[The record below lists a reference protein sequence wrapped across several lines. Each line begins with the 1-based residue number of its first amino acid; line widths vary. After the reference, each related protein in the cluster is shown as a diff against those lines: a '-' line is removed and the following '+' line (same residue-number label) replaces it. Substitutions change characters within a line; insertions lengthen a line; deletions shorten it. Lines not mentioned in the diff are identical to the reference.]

1 MIWVLV
7 AVIVVLLVVVA
18 LLVARQQRSR
28 QLQQGFGPEYDRV
41 VEERGDQ
48 RSGERE
54 LRQRR
59 QRHEQFEIRSLEPAI
74 REDYLQRWEATQRH
88 FVDEPGGAV
97 DEADVL
103 VQQVMHDRGYPVES
117 DFEQRAADI
126 SVEHPVVVDNYRA
139 AHAISTRA
147 RSGQASTEQLR
158 QSMVHFRALFDDL
171 LTPADP
177 SPPGDGDQSDNS
189 HETTRKAVR

>member
-7 AVIVVLLVVVA
+7 AVIVVLLVVVG

-28 QLQQGFGPEYDRV
+28 QLKQGFGPEYDRV

-54 LRQRR
+54 LLQRR

-74 REDYLQRWEATQRH
+74 RQDYLQRWEATQRH

-139 AHAISTRA
+139 AHAISIRA

-177 SPPGDGDQSDNS
+177 SPPANGDQSDHS
-189 HETTRKAVR
+189 HETTTKAVR